1 MDATAHG
8 NILDVLRIS
17 VECQLPYAARDVS
30 NQTFVTPICAWR
42 PQNYLQAL
50 RFGAE
55 SSPTSKRWNFFKRVA
70 RFQENSFRITL

>member
-1 MDATAHG
+1 MRHEMCQTKHLLPQSAHG
-8 NILDVLRIS
+8 DPRTTV
-17 VECQLPYAARDVS
+17 
-30 NQTFVTPICAWR
+30 
-42 PQNYLQAL
+42 QAL